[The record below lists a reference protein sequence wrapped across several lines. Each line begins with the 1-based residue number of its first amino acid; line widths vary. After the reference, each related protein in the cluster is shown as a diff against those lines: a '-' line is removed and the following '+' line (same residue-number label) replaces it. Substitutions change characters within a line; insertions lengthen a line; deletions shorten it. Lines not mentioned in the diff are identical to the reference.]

1 MTVQVVDGNVLTS
14 EADLRGVDE
23 VRTVESRGEEESCAD
38 VCAGVTLAE
47 AD

>member
-38 VCAGVTLAE
+38 VCAGVAE